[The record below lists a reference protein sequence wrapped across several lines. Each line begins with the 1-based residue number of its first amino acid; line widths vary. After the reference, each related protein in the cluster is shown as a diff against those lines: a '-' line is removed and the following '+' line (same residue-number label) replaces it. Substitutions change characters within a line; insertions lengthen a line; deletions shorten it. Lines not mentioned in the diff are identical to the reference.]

1 MRGDKKPAAPQWV
14 VSPVRDVVQDLF
26 RHIEGGMGARE
37 VCAREKRIIE
47 YVQKEK

>member
-14 VSPVRDVVQDLF
+14 VSPVRYVVQDLF
-26 RHIEGGMGARE
+26 RHIEVGMRVGE
-37 VCAREKRIIE
+37 VCAGKKKAIE